1 MTKHRDFFIDKYLLK
16 NKALTQSVQYQMVNV
31 LKIRIFPALKFRNMP
46 Q

>member
-1 MTKHRDFFIDKYLLK
+1 MTKHRDFFIDKYLFK